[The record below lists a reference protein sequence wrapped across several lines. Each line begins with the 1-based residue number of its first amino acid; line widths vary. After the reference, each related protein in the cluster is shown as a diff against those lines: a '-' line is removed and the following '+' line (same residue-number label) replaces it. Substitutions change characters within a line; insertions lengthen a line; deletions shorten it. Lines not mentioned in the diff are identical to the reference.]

1 MHLSLLHFGPFDFIE
16 QNWKQLF
23 REIWNFSL
31 GDNVNNARNV
41 YMNFGTKIQLNF
53 TSFCSTNDESN
64 QGELFGKN
72 SDFLVDRDIYMS
84 SNTAIHVKRNRE
96 LKIF

>member
-1 MHLSLLHFGPFDFIE
+1 M
-16 QNWKQLF
+16 
-23 REIWNFSL
+23 
-31 GDNVNNARNV
+31 GDNVNNTRNV

-53 TSFCSTNDESN
+53 TSFRSIDDESN

-84 SNTAIHVKRNRE
+84 SNTGIHVTLNRE

>member
-1 MHLSLLHFGPFDFIE
+1 
-16 QNWKQLF
+16 
-23 REIWNFSL
+23 
-31 GDNVNNARNV
+31 
-41 YMNFGTKIQLNF
+41 MNFGTKIQLNF
-53 TSFCSTNDESN
+53 TSFRSIDDESN

-84 SNTAIHVKRNRE
+84 SNTGIHVTLNRE